1 MVEERVEEAEV
12 NDGVVVSKTRTTTSV
27 EVIFTFNNNLEPLE
41 KELRLKWEQRAK
53 KVKGLVQ
60 EAEGGGIGQTVSV

>member
-60 EAEGGGIGQTVSV
+60 EAGGGGIGQTVSV